1 MADYTARSSVILNG
15 QEAEDQ
21 LEKLG
26 KRAKELR
33 EEMKKLRQANDLAG
47 FDKKEKELK
56 EVNKEMGQMRKEV
69 FSVEKVLKNLS
80 GASFKEISTAARKA
94 TNEFKAMKQTDPGYK
109 EKAAQVQLLNVKMR
123 ELSGTTRAQQSLLSR
138 SAAGF
143 NKYFTLITAGI
154 ATFTGILFS
163 VKEFVKGMVGL
174 DDSLAN
180 VMKTTG
186 MARTEVREMYGDFKT
201 FNTRTPRKE
210 LLLLAEEAGRLGKR
224 SRQDVMDFVEVANQI
239 KVALGDDLGGE
250 ASVAIREVGK
260 LTEIYKIG
268 NQYGTDFKESMLK
281 VGSAINE
288 VSANSNAQ
296 APYLIDYLK
305 RLGGIAGQ
313 MKINAADT
321 IGYASTLDQLGQSQ
335 EMAATAQGKLMVDMF
350 KDQAK
355 YAAIAKMSTKDFA
368 DLLNTDA
375 NEAFLKLLDGL
386 NGNND
391 GFSVMAEK
399 LDGMGVDGARAV
411 QVLAVLSANT
421 KIVREQQALAND
433 AMDKG
438 ISLTNEYNIKNNNLA
453 GSVEKIGQFLHSK
466 LINSSFLG
474 WMEKVV
480 AKVSEWTEVKLYDT
494 LRKEQTELNLLVNSI
509 ANANNTNET
518 RKALL
523 DELQK
528 KYPDFLKNLDTEK
541 LTNEQLA
548 ARLKEVNT
556 EYENKILL
564 AIKEDSLTDNYKQ
577 RLQLKLDELKAIKD
591 LAYYEQIANKAREK
605 VPQGAEANTYR
616 AVLTTEEIQALQN
629 VELIPKKLQ
638 GIRNQFAELQ
648 NEESELNAAIS
659 GLQSKV
665 TNLNSGSPAPN
676 HVGTPDGSFGES
688 GTSVSGG
695 SPANLSAQEA
705 IELAK
710 NKEMLALKEQY
721 AGKESMQKFYQ
732 ARLLANELAYLQ
744 AKLNLETD
752 EGKQVELQSQIID
765 KQLEY
770 NKAIQDAVDP
780 LRLKKQAVDEI
791 NTSLLEEAKLT
802 QRNAGIAA
810 QAASDQEALNE
821 KLTAQA
827 NLYSDTINVISDSLY
842 ELMSGS
848 EDAFKTFAKNI
859 LIFALEQLKVQA
871 QIAAAGAT
879 VQSLA
884 SPESIATF
892 GVAGLAKA
900 ALIVGLIEAAFAGV
914 EGLVN
919 NAFSSKSGKN
929 YFDGGHTGAGDK
941 YEPAGIVHK
950 GEYVIPQEGT
960 QNPQLRPIIDVMEI
974 ARRNGSL
981 ARLDLRQIVQAIPVK
996 GMATGGYSSSSYSPP
1011 SQGGDS
1017 PDFNRDRGGSDQ
1029 ILVEKLDELA
1039 DTISKLKIY
1048 ASIEDIRK
1056 ADKNYTEI
1064 QNTRGL

>member
-94 TNEFKAMKQTDPGYK
+94 TAEFKVMKQTDPGYR
-109 EKAAQVQLLNVKMR
+109 EKAAQVQLLNAKMR

-174 DDSLAN
+174 DDALAN

-186 MARTEVREMYGDFKT
+186 LARNEVREIYQDFKT

-210 LLLLAEEAGRLGKR
+210 LLELAEEAGRLGKK
-224 SRQDVMDFVEVANQI
+224 SRKDIMDFVEVANQI

-305 RLGGIAGQ
+305 RMGGIAGQ
-313 MKINAADT
+313 MKVTAAET

-355 YAAIAKMSTKDFA
+355 YAAIAKMSTEDFST
-368 DLLNTDA
+368 LLRTDA
-375 NEAFLKLLDGL
+375 NEAFLKLLEGL

-399 LDGMGVDGARAV
+399 LDGMGIDGARAV

-421 KIVREQQALAND
+421 KMVREQQALAND

-466 LINSSFLG
+466 FINSSFLG

-494 LRKEQTELNLLVNSI
+494 LRKEQTELNLLVNSLT
-509 ANANNTNET
+509 NANNSEDT
-518 RKALL
+518 RKSLI
-523 DELQK
+523 DEIQK
-528 KYPDFLKNLDTEK
+528 KYPDFLKNLDAEK

-591 LAYYEQIANKAREK
+591 LAYYEEIAKRAREK
-605 VPQGAEANTYR
+605 APQGADANAYR

-638 GIRNQFAELQ
+638 GIRNQFAALQ
-648 NEESELNAAIS
+648 KEESELNAAIS

-665 TNLNSGSPAPN
+665 TNLNSRNPAPSTG
-676 HVGTPDGSFGES
+676 GTPDGGPDFGSSSDS
-688 GTSVSGG
+688 GNSGSSAADAAAQMTNFIALTAEEQQAAIKEYFSG
-695 SPANLSAQEA
+695 NGQVAWEIFKTAFEKAKTEKPVDFSMVPEATPEQEEANP
-705 IELAK
+705 
-710 NKEMLALKEQY
+710 
-721 AGKESMQKFYQ
+721 
-732 ARLLANELAYLQ
+732 
-744 AKLNLETD
+744 
-752 EGKQVELQSQIID
+752 
-765 KQLEY
+765 
-770 NKAIQDAVDP
+770 AVD
-780 LRLKKQAVDEI
+780 
-791 NTSLLEEAKLT
+791 
-802 QRNAGIAA
+802 
-810 QAASDQEALNE
+810 
-821 KLTAQA
+821 
-827 NLYSDTINVISDSLY
+827 Y
-842 ELMSGS
+842 
-848 EDAFKTFAKNI
+848 
-859 LIFALEQLKVQA
+859 ALEQYRQTNEYKLAINEAMYAKGLIGEQEYQDNLTKIIQEAEEKRLAIRQEKVEEFAAIADMAANFVYTLMDMELEKAGDNEEKKKEIKKKYADIGFAVDVASIIANTAVAIMRGFADLGPIAGAIAAVLLGATGIA
-871 QIAAAGAT
+871 QI
-879 VQSLA
+879 
-884 SPESIATF
+884 
-892 GVAGLAKA
+892 GLA
-900 ALIVGLIEAAFAGV
+900 
-914 EGLVN
+914 
-919 NAFSSKSGKN
+919 NAQRQKVKSMS
-929 YFDGGHTGAGDK
+929 DGGEVGYTGPGNK
-941 YEPAGIVHK
+941 YTKKQLVQLHAEEWVAPM
-950 GEYVIPQEGT
+950 EGT
-960 QNPQLRPIIDVMEI
+960 QNPDVRQFLDVFEV
-974 ARRNGSL
+974 ARRNGQL
-981 ARLDLRQIVQAIPVK
+981 ATIDTDQILRAIPRQ
-996 GMATGGYSSSSYSPP
+996 MATGGFSSSYSPP
-1011 SQGGDS
+1011 VLGGV
-1017 PDFNRDRGGSDQ
+1017 PEGRGGSGGSSTDP
-1029 ILVEKLDELA
+1029 ELKQLIA
-1039 DTISKLKIY
+1039 ANTAAMEELKNLKIY